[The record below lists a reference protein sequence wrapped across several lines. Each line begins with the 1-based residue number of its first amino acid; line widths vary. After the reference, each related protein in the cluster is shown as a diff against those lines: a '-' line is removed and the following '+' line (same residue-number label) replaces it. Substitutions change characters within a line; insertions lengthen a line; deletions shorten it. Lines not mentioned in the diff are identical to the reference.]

1 LNLIKLTMNLGIDIG
16 NSSVKVAVF
25 EAGKLIESK
34 TFLKDNLFEELKL
47 IKSAFPIKNAILSTV
62 TVIAPAIL
70 IKLKTLFPLKILS
83 NQLKLPYTIAYKT
96 LETLGLDRIA
106 LVASA
111 VLNYPNQNVLVIDA
125 GTCITFDFI
134 TEKGVYLGG
143 AISPGIQMRYNAL
156 HTQTAKLPQ
165 LKLKYPENF
174 IGNSTDN
181 SIHSGVC
188 LGTIYEINGAIAKYK
203 SKYRKLTVVLTGGNT
218 NFLAGKLKSTIFANS
233 NFLLEGLNFILNF
246 NLQE

>member
-1 LNLIKLTMNLGIDIG
+1 MNLGIDIG

-188 LGTIYEINGAIAKYK
+188 LGTIYEIKGVVAKYK

-218 NFLAGKLKSTIFANS
+218 NFLAEKLKSTIFANS